1 MYMTENYSLMMFDVD
16 WCTHSFHS
24 IPFHSIPFRSIH
36 FQYSSVPFSSI
47 QLSSIQS
54 VILSLHSVIRFK
66 TSHLNSSVFTRFTR
80 SIQTISCHSFSQLLA
95 SILFNSV
102 SFNSSIHS
110 CSFNFWG
117 CSTSLWVI
125 QAGPDNAKLAFPI
138 VRRLFAIVTFLFWNF
153 RSCLMRAL
161 LVYIVDIDIYI
172 HT

>member
-1 MYMTENYSLMMFDVD
+1 MTENYSLMMFDVD
-16 WCTHSFHS
+16 WCTHS
-24 IPFHSIPFRSIH
+24 FHSIPFRSIH

-125 QAGPDNAKLAFPI
+125 QAGPDNAKPSFLIGAFFPI
-138 VRRLFAIVTFLFWNF
+138 FTFLFETSAPA
-153 RSCLMRAL
+153 SCGHYWYWWYL
-161 LVYIVDIDIYI
+161 I
-172 HT
+172 